1 MRQVGLAAGIVR
13 KLQMIRNADDI
24 SIKQEDKSVQCVCTN
39 LLSSHLLLYN
49 SWDMDTERT
58 QAEIEGIQNVSLKKD
73 PWGHVTRQSGMWT

>member
-49 SWDMDTERT
+49 S
-58 QAEIEGIQNVSLKKD
+58 EIWTLKEEHKRKLKVFKMSVLRKIL
-73 PWGHVTRQSGMWT
+73 GVT